1 MRFVRQ
7 RYVGLR
13 RSRRGEARRR
23 REKSSQGVDFFGLR
37 FPRHVR
43 EKVRERSQDVTHDHH
58 ERPRGN
64 AGGVLTVAL
73 PVREAR
79 GVAAVVGFAVKGKGQ
94 RGEADGQKH
103 AEASLRRGQGLD
115 RVSHGVLDG
124 DHAQPLAPKLTHDGV
139 AMA

>member
-1 MRFVRQ
+1 MGFVRQ
-7 RYVGLR
+7 WYVGGL
-13 RSRRGEARRR
+13 SRRGGEPRR
-23 REKSSQGVDFFGLR
+23 REQSSQGVDFFGFG

-64 AGGVLTVAL
+64 AGGVITVAL
-73 PVREAR
+73 PVREAHD
-79 GVAAVVGFAVKGKGQ
+79 VAAIVRCAVKGKGQ

-115 RVSHGVLDG
+115 RVRHGALNG
-124 DHAQPLAPKLTHDGV
+124 AHAQPLAPKLAHDGV
-139 AMA
+139 AVA